1 MDDKVTQV
9 CWSPDDTTKSFLI
22 RCPILSL
29 VDSFVFAVLGFDLN
43 LTNFSLAMNPFII
56 PEITIKKKTHFL
68 WYSMLEVHDFFWNFT
83 GNHSQEFTLSIRE
96 SLWFC
101 TVLGLLRQ

>member
-9 CWSPDDTTKSFLI
+9 CWSPDDTTKSLLF

-29 VDSFVFAVLGFDLN
+29 LDDLVFAVLGFDLN

-56 PEITIKKKTHFL
+56 PEIAIKQKLIFFGIICWKFMTFGI
-68 WYSMLEVHDFFWNFT
+68 LE
-83 GNHSQEFTLSIRE
+83 GI
-96 SLWFC
+96 
-101 TVLGLLRQ
+101 TVKSSP

>member
-9 CWSPDDTTKSFLI
+9 CWSPDDKTKSFLI

-43 LTNFSLAMNPFII
+43 LTNFSLAINPFII
-56 PEITIKKKTHFL
+56 PEITIKQKL
-68 WYSMLEVHDFFWNFT
+68 IFFGIVYWKFMT
-83 GNHSQEFTLSIRE
+83 SFGILQVI
-96 SLWFC
+96 
-101 TVLGLLRQ
+101 TVKSSA